1 MNPITPKNIHR
12 HELIGLNVEII
23 KSTDKQLLGLKGQ
36 IIDETRNMLVIQKNQ
51 GINCSNST
59 KIHVQKK
66 ICSFRFTLSSGEVVD
81 VEGSLLD
88 SKSENRI
95 KNIIRKR
102 W

>member
-1 MNPITPKNIHR
+1 MNPITPTNIHR
-12 HELIGLNVEII
+12 HELIGLNVEVI

-36 IIDETRNMLVIQKNQ
+36 IIDETRNMIIIQ
-51 GINCSNST
+51 SNNKTNSPDT
-59 KIHVQKK
+59 KKIHVLKK
-66 ICSFRFTLSSGEVVD
+66 ICSFRFSLPSGEVVD